1 MESNEIKII
10 IQNNCLADQ
19 KNLDIQSDNATL
31 TLTARYLQSLLI
43 ARSLDRSSYIFLML
57 QLLYGCDDVKISLND
72 LAETLSCGGKTPHG
86 AYKYFRF
93 TEDSVSNEL
102 RKLSWR
108 GLLVLQREDIKL
120 QVSDLPR

>member
-1 MESNEIKII
+1 MQFHLLDRRNVESNEIKII

-57 QLLYGCDDVKISLND
+57 QLLLIATAYEFSSKPLPSDCRLFAIAKPQKIQE
-72 LAETLSCGGKTPHG
+72 ET
-86 AYKYFRF
+86 
-93 TEDSVSNEL
+93 
-102 RKLSWR
+102 
-108 GLLVLQREDIKL
+108 
-120 QVSDLPR
+120 